1 MPRPAT
7 DKRKRLTAAALDLA
21 YRSGLEATSLADIAR
36 EAGIS
41 AGSVYYYFKTKEDM
55 GAAVVGEL
63 AERYGD
69 LMRGWQELTDPRDR
83 LSALVQAYAR
93 DADLVSRWGCP
104 LGSVVADLSKQSPEL
119 GSRAGEVL
127 ERLVGWCGDQF
138 AELGYT
144 ADAARARAVH
154 LVSVLQGASSL
165 AKALGTADPL
175 LQETEHVERWIRRSG
190 D

>member
-7 DKRKRLTAAALDLA
+7 DKRKRLTAAAFDLA
-21 YRSGLEATSLADIAR
+21 YRSGFEATSLADIAR

-41 AGSVYYYFKTKEDM
+41 SGSVYYYFKTKDDV

-69 LMRGWQELTDPRDR
+69 LMRGWREHPDPRDR
-83 LSALVQAYAR
+83 LLSLIQAYVR
-93 DADLVSRWGCP
+93 DADAVSQWGCP

-119 GSRAGEVL
+119 AADAGAVL
-127 ERLVGWCGDQF
+127 ESLVAWCGDQF
-138 AELGYT
+138 GELGYG

-154 LVSVLQGASSL
+154 LVSVLQGAASL
-165 AKALGTADPL
+165 AKALQSAEPLIQEADHL
-175 LQETEHVERWIRRSG
+175 ERWIRRAG
-190 D
+190 E